1 MRTSHRRIPQGK
13 RSLSDP
19 GNNHAHEQAVESF
32 DDVPCGLVKT
42 DGRGTFLRVN
52 RLFCEWVGYAA
63 DSLIGHRRL
72 QDLFTMG
79 GRIFHQ
85 THWLPLL
92 QMQGSISEVKI
103 DLVCANGPE
112 IPVVM
117 NAIRRER
124 QGVWTH
130 EIALFVARDR
140 DRYEKELV
148 RAQKRLELSV
158 QTQKRLSED
167 AVDRATYAKQLV
179 GIVSHDLRNP
189 LSAIQLGVVALSR
202 SKPTEQ
208 QQRILDRISRSA
220 NRTNRLI
227 GDLLDFTQA
236 RLGCGLVAHVLPMDL
251 HAMVAE
257 AIDELSTVF
266 PQRHFKHVT
275 SGAGE
280 VPGDI
285 DRLTQMIGNLVA
297 YGELGTAIIVTSGVN
312 EGDFAI
318 SVHNVGR
325 PIPSDLLPKLFQP
338 VVRGSE
344 NAGEASSVGLGLY
357 IVDAIVK
364 AHCGSISVSSSIEF
378 GTSFTA
384 KFPRSAAPY

>member
-1 MRTSHRRIPQGK
+1 MSMTGFDPPQE
-13 RSLSDP
+13 DV
-19 GNNHAHEQAVESF
+19 ADSF
-32 DDVPCGLVKT
+32 DDAPCGLVKT
-42 DGRGTFLRVN
+42 DGRGTFVRVN
-52 RLFCEWVGYAA
+52 RLFCEWVGYSAEA
-63 DSLIGHRRL
+63 LVGRRRL

-79 GRIFHQ
+79 DRIFHQ

-92 QMQGSISEVKI
+92 QMQGSISEVKM
-103 DLVCANGPE
+103 DLVCAEGPE

-124 QGVWTH
+124 HGVWTH

-148 RAQKRLELSV
+148 GAQKRLELLV
-158 QTQKRLSED
+158 KTEKRFSED
-167 AVDRATYAKQLV
+167 AVDRATYAEQLV

-227 GDLLDFTQA
+227 ADLLDFTQA
-236 RLGCGLVAHVLPMDL
+236 RLGSGLVAHCRPMDL

-266 PQRHFKHVT
+266 PQRQFKHAM

-285 DRLTQMIGNLVA
+285 DRLTQLIGNLVA
-297 YGELGTAIIVTSGVN
+297 NAAAYGEPGTPIIVTSEVDEDGF
-312 EGDFAI
+312 EI

-325 PIPSDLLPKLFQP
+325 PIPPDLLPKLFQP
-338 VVRGSE
+338 LVRGVE

-357 IVDAIVK
+357 IVDAIVR
-364 AHCGSISVSSSIEF
+364 AHAGSISVSSSREF

-384 KFPRSAAPY
+384 KLPRFKC

>member
-1 MRTSHRRIPQGK
+1 MSSSASDSRQAGK
-13 RSLSDP
+13 D
-19 GNNHAHEQAVESF
+19 AF

-42 DGRGTFLRVN
+42 DGRGAFLRVN
-52 RLFCEWVGYAA
+52 RLFCEWVGYGA
-63 DSLIGHRRL
+63 DELVGHKRL

-85 THWLPLL
+85 THWMPLL

-103 DLVCANGPE
+103 DLVCAGGPE

-117 NAIRRER
+117 NAVRRQD

-130 EIALFVARDR
+130 EVAIFVARDR

-148 RAQKRLELSV
+148 GAHNRLELLV
-158 QTQKRLSED
+158 EAEKRLAEE
-167 AVDRATYAKQLV
+167 AVDRATYAEQLV

-189 LSAIQLGVVALSR
+189 LSAIQLGVVALGR

-227 GDLLDFTQA
+227 ADLLDFTQA
-236 RLGCGLVAHVLPMDL
+236 RLGSGLVAHRLPMEL
-251 HAMVAE
+251 HEVVSEAM
-257 AIDELSTVF
+257 DELGTVF
-266 PQRHFKHVT
+266 PQRQFKHVT

-280 VPGDI
+280 VSGDQ
-285 DRLTQMIGNLVA
+285 DRLTQLIGNLVA
-297 YGELGTAIIVTSGVN
+297 NAAAYGEPGTPIMLTSEITDERFSV
-312 EGDFAI
+312 
-318 SVHNVGR
+318 SVHNIGR
-325 PIPSDLLPKLFQP
+325 PIPPDLLPRLFHP
-338 VVRGSE
+338 LVRGVD
-344 NAGEASSVGLGLY
+344 NAGESSSVGLGLY

-364 AHCGSISVSSSIEF
+364 AHGGAMSVSSSPEF

-384 KFPRSAAPY
+384 TFPRGPEP